1 MNLPI
6 KLLTRFGDNLPIK
19 ISSLIIAL
27 TLWLFVVTGSDYVH
41 VVKIPIHL
49 RNLQTGRILANEIPE
64 FAEVRM
70 RGTGRQFLNNQL
82 TTAFADMGI
91 MLEMGRIRFYYEFAL
106 EPYLKNYP
114 DRLVMPRDFGLELVE
129 IVSPDTVRVKLDSYL
144 EKVVPVR
151 PKVTISTD
159 PGYIQ
164 VGKTETTPSEV
175 KISGP
180 SSLIS
185 EISESFTEEVNFQA
199 RKNNVKE
206 TMVLKVD
213 NKTLIR
219 LEPAEVQLTANIQSI
234 GQRTLEG
241 LEVQVRN
248 VPENLKA
255 IVNPMTVSLDIQGGI
270 AFLNGLTGDEIDAT
284 IDYGTDWMENKR
296 MYSLKIV
303 VPKDVINWSG
313 PNPSEVEV
321 IVIRER
327 ISSASTGN

>member
-1 MNLPI
+1 MNILI
-6 KLLTRFGDNLPIK
+6 NFFKRFSDNLSIK

-27 TLWLFVVTGSDYVH
+27 TLWLFVVTGSEYVH
-41 VVKIPIHL
+41 VVKIPIRL
-49 RNLQTGRILANEIPE
+49 RNLQQGRILANEIPK
-64 FAEVRM
+64 FAELRM

-129 IVSPDTVRVKLDSYL
+129 IISPDTVKIKLDSYL

-151 PKVTISTD
+151 PRVTISTD

-164 VGKTETTPSEV
+164 VGKTKTIPSEV
-175 KISGP
+175 TISGP

-185 EISESFTEEVNFQA
+185 EISESFTAEINFEA
-199 RKNNVKE
+199 RKNSVKE
-206 TMVLKVD
+206 TMDLNVS
-213 NKTLIR
+213 NKSLIK
-219 LEPAEVQLTANIQSI
+219 LEPAEVELTANIQSI
-234 GQRTLEG
+234 GERRLEG
-241 LEVQVRN
+241 IEVQVRN

-255 IVNPMTVSLDIQGGI
+255 IVNPTTVSLDLQGGI
-270 AFLNGLTGDEIDAT
+270 AFLSSLTGGEIDAT
-284 IDYGTDWMENKR
+284 IDYATDWLENKR

-303 VPKDVINWSG
+303 VPEDVINWSG

>member
-1 MNLPI
+1 MNILI
-6 KLLTRFGDNLPIK
+6 NFFKRFSDNLSIK

-27 TLWLFVVTGSDYVH
+27 TLWLFVVTGSEYVH
-41 VVKIPIHL
+41 VVKIPIRL
-49 RNLQTGRILANEIPE
+49 RNLQQGRILANEIPE
-64 FAEVRM
+64 FAELRM

-129 IVSPDTVRVKLDSYL
+129 IISPDTVKIKLDSYL

-151 PKVTISTD
+151 PRVTISTD

-164 VGKTETTPSEV
+164 VGKTKTIPSEV
-175 KISGP
+175 TISGP

-185 EISESFTEEVNFQA
+185 EISESFTAEINFEA
-199 RKNNVKE
+199 RKNSVKE
-206 TMVLKVD
+206 TMDLNVS
-213 NKTLIR
+213 NKSLIK
-219 LEPAEVQLTANIQSI
+219 LEPAEVELTANIQSI
-234 GQRTLEG
+234 GERTLEG
-241 LEVQVRN
+241 IEVQVRN

-255 IVNPMTVSLDIQGGI
+255 IVNPTTVSLDLQGGI
-270 AFLNGLTGDEIDAT
+270 AFLSGLTGGDIDAT
-284 IDYGTDWMENKR
+284 IDYATDWLENKR

-303 VPKDVINWSG
+303 VPEDVINWSG

>member
-1 MNLPI
+1 MNILI
-6 KLLTRFGDNLPIK
+6 NFFKRFSDNLSIK

-27 TLWLFVVTGSDYVH
+27 TLWLFVVTGSEYVH
-41 VVKIPIHL
+41 VVKIPIRL
-49 RNLQTGRILANEIPE
+49 RNLQQGRILANEIPK
-64 FAEVRM
+64 FAELRM

-129 IVSPDTVRVKLDSYL
+129 IISPDTVKIKLDSYL

-151 PKVTISTD
+151 PRVTISTD

-164 VGKTETTPSEV
+164 VGKTKTIPSEV
-175 KISGP
+175 TISGP

-185 EISESFTEEVNFQA
+185 EISESFTAEINFEA
-199 RKNNVKE
+199 RKNSVKE
-206 TMVLKVD
+206 TMDLNVS
-213 NKTLIR
+213 NKSLIK
-219 LEPAEVQLTANIQSI
+219 LEPAEVELRANIQSI
-234 GQRTLEG
+234 GERTLEG
-241 LEVQVRN
+241 IEVQVRN

-255 IVNPMTVSLDIQGGI
+255 IVNPMTVSLDLQGGI
-270 AFLNGLTGDEIDAT
+270 AFLSGLTGGDIDAT
-284 IDYGTDWMENKR
+284 IDYATDWLENKR

-303 VPKDVINWSG
+303 VPEDVINWSG

>member
-1 MNLPI
+1 MNILI
-6 KLLTRFGDNLPIK
+6 NFFKRFSDNLSIK

-27 TLWLFVVTGSDYVH
+27 TLWLFVVTGSEYVH
-41 VVKIPIHL
+41 VVKIPIRL
-49 RNLQTGRILANEIPE
+49 RNLQQGRILANEIPK
-64 FAEVRM
+64 FAELRM

-129 IVSPDTVRVKLDSYL
+129 IISPDTVKIKLDSYL

-151 PKVTISTD
+151 PRVTISTD

-164 VGKTETTPSEV
+164 VGKTKTIPSEV
-175 KISGP
+175 TISGP

-185 EISESFTEEVNFQA
+185 EISESFTAEINFEA
-199 RKNNVKE
+199 RKNSVKE
-206 TMVLKVD
+206 TMDLNVS
-213 NKTLIR
+213 NKSLIK
-219 LEPAEVQLTANIQSI
+219 LEPAEVELTANIQSI
-234 GQRTLEG
+234 GERRLEG
-241 LEVQVRN
+241 IEVQVRN

-255 IVNPMTVSLDIQGGI
+255 IVNPTTVSLDLQGGI
-270 AFLNGLTGDEIDAT
+270 AFLSGLIGGDIDAT
-284 IDYGTDWMENKR
+284 IDYATDWLENKR

-303 VPKDVINWSG
+303 VPEDVINWSG

>member
-1 MNLPI
+1 MNILI
-6 KLLTRFGDNLPIK
+6 NFFKRFSDNLSIK

-27 TLWLFVVTGSDYVH
+27 TLWLFVVTGSEYVH
-41 VVKIPIHL
+41 VVKIPIRL
-49 RNLQTGRILANEIPE
+49 RNLQQGRILANEIPK
-64 FAEVRM
+64 FAELRM

-129 IVSPDTVRVKLDSYL
+129 IISPDTVKIKLDSYL

-151 PKVTISTD
+151 PRVTISTD

-164 VGKTETTPSEV
+164 VGKTKTIPSEV
-175 KISGP
+175 TISGP

-185 EISESFTEEVNFQA
+185 QISESFTAEINFEA
-199 RKNNVKE
+199 RKNSVKE
-206 TMVLKVD
+206 TMDLNVN
-213 NKTLIR
+213 NKSLIK
-219 LEPAEVQLTANIQSI
+219 LEPAEVELTANIQSI
-234 GQRTLEG
+234 GERRLEG
-241 LEVQVRN
+241 IEVQVRN

-255 IVNPMTVSLDIQGGI
+255 IVNPTTVSLDLQGGI
-270 AFLNGLTGDEIDAT
+270 AFLSGLTGGEIDAT
-284 IDYGTDWMENKR
+284 IDYATDWLENKR

-303 VPKDVINWSG
+303 VPEDVINWSG

>member
-1 MNLPI
+1 MNILI
-6 KLLTRFGDNLPIK
+6 NFFKRFSDNLSIK

-27 TLWLFVVTGSDYVH
+27 TLWLFVVTGSEYVH
-41 VVKIPIHL
+41 VVKIPIRL
-49 RNLQTGRILANEIPE
+49 RNLQQGRILANEIPE
-64 FAEVRM
+64 FAELRM

-129 IVSPDTVRVKLDSYL
+129 IISPDTVKIKLDSYL

-151 PKVTISTD
+151 PRVTISTD

-164 VGKTETTPSEV
+164 VGKTKTIPSEV
-175 KISGP
+175 TISGP

-185 EISESFTEEVNFQA
+185 EISESFTAEINFEA
-199 RKNNVKE
+199 RKNSVKE
-206 TMVLKVD
+206 TMDLNVS
-213 NKTLIR
+213 NKSLIK
-219 LEPAEVQLTANIQSI
+219 LEPAEVELTANIQSI
-234 GQRTLEG
+234 GERRLEG
-241 LEVQVRN
+241 IEVQVRN

-255 IVNPMTVSLDIQGGI
+255 IVNPTTVSLDLQGGI
-270 AFLNGLTGDEIDAT
+270 AFLSGLTGGEIDAT
-284 IDYGTDWMENKR
+284 IDYATDWLENKR

-303 VPKDVINWSG
+303 VPEDVINWSG

>member
-6 KLLTRFGDNLPIK
+6 KFLKRFSDNLSIK

-27 TLWLFVVTGSDYVH
+27 TLWLFVVTGSEYVH

-49 RNLQTGRILANEIPE
+49 RNLQKGRILANKIPE

-70 RGTGRQFLNNQL
+70 RGTGRQFLSNQL
-82 TTAFADMGI
+82 TTTFAEMGI
-91 MLEMGRIRFYYEFAL
+91 MLEMGTIRFYYEFAL
-106 EPYLKNYP
+106 EPYLKKHS

-129 IVSPDTVRVKLDSYL
+129 IISPDTVKVRLDSYL
-144 EKVVPVR
+144 QKVVPVR

-164 VGKTETTPSEV
+164 VGRTETAPSEV
-175 KISGP
+175 TISGP
-180 SSLIS
+180 TSLIR
-185 EISESFTEEVNFQA
+185 EIREIFTEQINFEA
-199 RKNNVKE
+199 RKNNVRE
-206 TMVLKVD
+206 TMDLNVG
-213 NKTLIR
+213 NRSLIKI
-219 LEPAEVQLTANIQSI
+219 EPSKVQLMANIQSI
-234 GQRTLEG
+234 GEQTLEG
-241 LEVQVRN
+241 IEVQVRN

-255 IVNPMTVSLDIQGGI
+255 IVNPTTVSLDLQGGI
-270 AFLNGLTGDEIDAT
+270 AFLSSLTGDEIDAT
-284 IDYGTDWMENKR
+284 IDYATEWLENKR
-296 MYSLKIV
+296 MYTLKIN

-327 ISSASTGN
+327 ISSASIGN

>member
-1 MNLPI
+1 MNILI
-6 KLLTRFGDNLPIK
+6 NFFKRFSDNLSIK

-27 TLWLFVVTGSDYVH
+27 TLWLFVVTGSEYVH
-41 VVKIPIHL
+41 VVKIPIRL
-49 RNLQTGRILANEIPE
+49 RNLQQGRILANEIPK
-64 FAEVRM
+64 FAELRM

-129 IVSPDTVRVKLDSYL
+129 IISPDTVKIKLDSYL

-151 PKVTISTD
+151 PRVTISTD

-164 VGKTETTPSEV
+164 VGKTKTIPSEV
-175 KISGP
+175 TISGP

-185 EISESFTEEVNFQA
+185 EISESFTAEINFEA
-199 RKNNVKE
+199 RKNSVKE
-206 TMVLKVD
+206 TMDLNVN
-213 NKTLIR
+213 NKSLIK
-219 LEPAEVQLTANIQSI
+219 LEPAEVELTANIQSI
-234 GQRTLEG
+234 GERRLEG
-241 LEVQVRN
+241 IEVQVRN

-255 IVNPMTVSLDIQGGI
+255 IVNPTTVSLDLQGGI
-270 AFLNGLTGDEIDAT
+270 AFLSGLTGGDIDAT
-284 IDYGTDWMENKR
+284 IDYATDWLENKR

-303 VPKDVINWSG
+303 VPEDVINWSG

>member
-1 MNLPI
+1 MNILI
-6 KLLTRFGDNLPIK
+6 NFFKRFSDNLSIK

-27 TLWLFVVTGSDYVH
+27 TLWLFVVTGSEYVH
-41 VVKIPIHL
+41 VVKIPIRL
-49 RNLQTGRILANEIPE
+49 RNLQQGRILANEIPE
-64 FAEVRM
+64 FAELRM

-129 IVSPDTVRVKLDSYL
+129 IISPDTVKIKLDSYL

-151 PKVTISTD
+151 PRVTISTD

-164 VGKTETTPSEV
+164 VGKTKTIPSEV
-175 KISGP
+175 TISGP

-185 EISESFTEEVNFQA
+185 QISESFTAEINFEA
-199 RKNNVKE
+199 RKNSVKE
-206 TMVLKVD
+206 TMDLNVN
-213 NKTLIR
+213 NKSLIK
-219 LEPAEVQLTANIQSI
+219 LEPAEVELTANIQSI
-234 GQRTLEG
+234 GERRLEG
-241 LEVQVRN
+241 IEVQVRN

-255 IVNPMTVSLDIQGGI
+255 IVNPTTVSLDLQGGI
-270 AFLNGLTGDEIDAT
+270 AFLSSLTGGEIDAT
-284 IDYGTDWMENKR
+284 IDYATDWLENKR

-303 VPKDVINWSG
+303 VPEDVINWSG

>member
-1 MNLPI
+1 MNILI
-6 KLLTRFGDNLPIK
+6 NFFKRFSDNLSIK

-27 TLWLFVVTGSDYVH
+27 TLWLFVVTGSEYVH

-49 RNLQTGRILANEIPE
+49 RNLQQGRILANEIPE
-64 FAEVRM
+64 FAELRM

-129 IVSPDTVRVKLDSYL
+129 IISPDTVKIKLDSYL

-151 PKVTISTD
+151 PRVTISTD

-164 VGKTETTPSEV
+164 VGKTKTIPSEV
-175 KISGP
+175 TISGP

-185 EISESFTEEVNFQA
+185 EISESFTAEINFEA
-199 RKNNVKE
+199 RKNSVKE
-206 TMVLKVD
+206 TMDLNVS
-213 NKTLIR
+213 NKSLIK
-219 LEPAEVQLTANIQSI
+219 LEPAEVELRANIQSI
-234 GQRTLEG
+234 GERRLEG
-241 LEVQVRN
+241 IEVQVRN

-255 IVNPMTVSLDIQGGI
+255 IVNPMTVSLDLQGGI
-270 AFLNGLTGDEIDAT
+270 AFLSGLTGGDIDAT
-284 IDYGTDWMENKR
+284 IDYATDWMENKR

-303 VPKDVINWSG
+303 VPEDVINWSG

>member
-1 MNLPI
+1 MNLPTI
-6 KLLTRFGDNLPIK
+6 FFKRFSNNLSIK
-19 ISSLIIAL
+19 ISSVIIAL
-27 TLWLFVVTGSDYVH
+27 TLWLFVVTGSEYVH
-41 VVKIPIHL
+41 VVNIPIHL
-49 RNLQTGRILANEIPE
+49 RNMQTGRILANEIPE
-64 FAEVRM
+64 FAKVRM

-129 IVSPDTVRVKLDSYL
+129 IISPDTVRVKLDSYL

-180 SSLIS
+180 SSLIR
-185 EISESFTEEVNFQA
+185 EIRESFTEEINFEA
-199 RKNNVKE
+199 RKNSVIE
-206 TMVLKVD
+206 TMVLNVN
-213 NKTLIR
+213 NKALIK

-234 GQRTLEG
+234 GERRLEG
-241 LEVQVRN
+241 IEVQVLN

-255 IVNPMTVSLDIQGGI
+255 IVNPTTISLDLQGGI
-270 AFLNGLTGDEIDAT
+270 AFLSGLTGDEINAT
-284 IDYGTDWMENKR
+284 IDYATDWMENQT
-296 MYSLKIV
+296 MYSLIID
-303 VPKDVINWSG
+303 VPEDVIKWSG
-313 PNPSEVEV
+313 PNPSLVEV

>member
-1 MNLPI
+1 MNILI
-6 KLLTRFGDNLPIK
+6 NFFKRFSDNLSIK

-27 TLWLFVVTGSDYVH
+27 TLWLFVVTGSEYVH
-41 VVKIPIHL
+41 VVKIPIRL
-49 RNLQTGRILANEIPE
+49 RNLQQGRILANEIPE
-64 FAEVRM
+64 FAELRM

-129 IVSPDTVRVKLDSYL
+129 IISPDTVKIKLDSYL

-151 PKVTISTD
+151 PRVTISTD

-164 VGKTETTPSEV
+164 VGKTKTIPSEV
-175 KISGP
+175 TISGP

-185 EISESFTEEVNFQA
+185 EISESFTAEINFEA
-199 RKNNVKE
+199 RKNSVKE
-206 TMVLKVD
+206 TMDLNVS
-213 NKTLIR
+213 NKSLIK
-219 LEPAEVQLTANIQSI
+219 LEPAEVELRANIQSI
-234 GQRTLEG
+234 GERTLEG
-241 LEVQVRN
+241 IEVQVRN

-255 IVNPMTVSLDIQGGI
+255 IVNPMTVSLDLQGGI
-270 AFLNGLTGDEIDAT
+270 AFLSGLTGGDIDAT
-284 IDYGTDWMENKR
+284 IDYATDWLENKR

-303 VPKDVINWSG
+303 VPEDVINWSG

>member
-1 MNLPI
+1 MNILI
-6 KLLTRFGDNLPIK
+6 NFFKRFSDNLSIK

-27 TLWLFVVTGSDYVH
+27 TLWLFVVTGSEYVH

-49 RNLQTGRILANEIPE
+49 RNLQQGRILANEIPK
-64 FAEVRM
+64 FAELRM

-129 IVSPDTVRVKLDSYL
+129 IISPDTVKIKLDSYL

-151 PKVTISTD
+151 PRVTISTD

-164 VGKTETTPSEV
+164 VGKTETIPSEV
-175 KISGP
+175 TISGP

-185 EISESFTEEVNFQA
+185 EISESFTAEINFEA
-199 RKNNVKE
+199 RKNSVKE
-206 TMVLKVD
+206 TMDLNVS
-213 NKTLIR
+213 NKSLIK
-219 LEPAEVQLTANIQSI
+219 LEPSEVELRANIQSI
-234 GQRTLEG
+234 GERRLEG
-241 LEVQVRN
+241 IEVQVRN

-255 IVNPMTVSLDIQGGI
+255 IVNPTTVSLDLQGGI
-270 AFLNGLTGDEIDAT
+270 AFLSGLTGGEIDAT
-284 IDYGTDWMENKR
+284 IDYATDWMENKR

-303 VPKDVINWSG
+303 VPEDVINWSG

>member
-1 MNLPI
+1 MS
-6 KLLTRFGDNLPIK
+6 IK

-49 RNLQTGRILANEIPE
+49 RNLQQGRILANEIPE
-64 FAEVRM
+64 FAELRM

-82 TTAFADMGI
+82 TTVFADMGI

-129 IVSPDTVRVKLDSYL
+129 IISPDTVKIRLDSYL

-151 PKVTISTD
+151 SMVSISTD

-175 KISGP
+175 TISGP
-180 SSLIS
+180 SSLIN
-185 EISESFTEEVNFQA
+185 EISESFTAEINFEA

-206 TMVLKVD
+206 TMDLNVS
-213 NKTLIR
+213 NKSLIK
-219 LEPAEVQLTANIQSI
+219 LEPAEVELTANIQSI
-234 GQRTLEG
+234 GERRLEG
-241 LEVQVRN
+241 IEVQVRN

-255 IVNPMTVSLDIQGGI
+255 IVNPMTVSLDLQGGI
-270 AFLNGLTGDEIDAT
+270 AFLSGLTGGEIDAT
-284 IDYGTDWMENKR
+284 IDYATDWMENKR

-303 VPKDVINWSG
+303 VPEDVIKWSG

>member
-1 MNLPI
+1 MNILI
-6 KLLTRFGDNLPIK
+6 NFFKRFSDNLSIK

-27 TLWLFVVTGSDYVH
+27 TLWLFVVTGSEYVH

-49 RNLQTGRILANEIPE
+49 RNLQQGRILANEIPK
-64 FAEVRM
+64 FAELRM

-129 IVSPDTVRVKLDSYL
+129 IISPDTVKIKLDSYL

-151 PKVTISTD
+151 PRVTISTD

-164 VGKTETTPSEV
+164 VGKTKTIPSEV
-175 KISGP
+175 TISGP

-185 EISESFTEEVNFQA
+185 EISESFTAEINFEA
-199 RKNNVKE
+199 RKNSVKE
-206 TMVLKVD
+206 TMDLNVS
-213 NKTLIR
+213 NKSLIK
-219 LEPAEVQLTANIQSI
+219 LEPAEVELTANIQSI
-234 GQRTLEG
+234 GERRLEG
-241 LEVQVRN
+241 IEVQVRN

-255 IVNPMTVSLDIQGGI
+255 IVNPTTVSLDLQGGI
-270 AFLNGLTGDEIDAT
+270 AFLSGLTGGEIDAT
-284 IDYGTDWMENKR
+284 IDYATDWLENKR

-303 VPKDVINWSG
+303 VPEDVINWSG
-313 PNPSEVEV
+313 PYPSEVEV

>member
-1 MNLPI
+1 MNILI
-6 KLLTRFGDNLPIK
+6 NFFKRFSDNLSIK

-27 TLWLFVVTGSDYVH
+27 TLWLFVVTGSEYVH

-49 RNLQTGRILANEIPE
+49 RNLQQGRILANEIPK
-64 FAEVRM
+64 FAELRM

-129 IVSPDTVRVKLDSYL
+129 IISPDTVKIKLDSYL

-151 PKVTISTD
+151 PRVTISTD

-164 VGKTETTPSEV
+164 VGKTKTIPSEV
-175 KISGP
+175 TISGP

-185 EISESFTEEVNFQA
+185 EISESFTAEINFEA
-199 RKNNVKE
+199 RKNSVKE
-206 TMVLKVD
+206 TMDLNVS
-213 NKTLIR
+213 NKSLIK
-219 LEPAEVQLTANIQSI
+219 LEPAEVELRANIQSI
-234 GQRTLEG
+234 GERRLEG
-241 LEVQVRN
+241 IEVQVRN

-255 IVNPMTVSLDIQGGI
+255 IVNPMTVSLDLQGGI
-270 AFLNGLTGDEIDAT
+270 AFLSGLTGGDIDAT
-284 IDYGTDWMENKR
+284 IDYATDWLENKR

-303 VPKDVINWSG
+303 VPEDVINWSG